1 MRKFF
6 LYVALAVLAT
16 LPGFYLRLNHLHM
29 APMLEAAIF
38 FVAILGAGFL
48 LSWGAEAAEEH
59 VSQGLAIGVLALVT
73 VLPEYAVDL
82 YYTYQAGRHP
92 GSAYAGFA
100 AANMTGA
107 NRLLIGAGWPLIVG
121 LYWWHS
127 GKKAVELSLDNAAEI
142 AYLALASL
150 YSFVIVWKGSIG
162 LVDCVVLV
170 GIFAAYLWR
179 LSQLAKADH
188 DAAEAAEDD
197 DDEVGPAAALVTLP
211 VRQQW
216 LIMGVLTVMAVAVIV
231 MAAEPFAES
240 LLAAGRQLGINQF
253 LLVQWVAPFASEV
266 PEVVLVVLFVLN
278 NRPTAA
284 LGALVSDKINQWTLL
299 VGMIPVVYAFG
310 AGHLTGFP
318 LDARQHEE
326 FFLTAAQ
333 SLFAVALLLRLR
345 LSLASATALLTLFVV
360 QFSLAI
366 LFQHDEDRTIRA
378 LTGMGWL
385 YIVLAGV
392 LFIWNRQGLRQYLR
406 VGLWYCRPPHQRI
419 HRAKPGPDANEHP
432 TGN

>member
-6 LYVALAVLAT
+6 LYVALAVAAT
-16 LPGFYLRLNHLHM
+16 LPGFYLRLTGTHV
-29 APMLEAAIF
+29 APVLEAAIF

-59 VSQGLAIGVLALVT
+59 ISQGLVIGVLALVT

-82 YYTYQAGRHP
+82 YYTYQAGLHP

-127 GKKAVELSLDNAAEI
+127 GRRAVALNWDNAAEI

-162 LVDCVVLV
+162 FVDFVVLV

-179 LSQLAKADH
+179 ISQLSKADH
-188 DAAEAAEDD
+188 DEAAEVED
-197 DDEVGPAAALVTLP
+197 DDEVGLAAALATLP
-211 VRQQW
+211 VHQQW
-216 LIMGVLTVMAVAVIV
+216 LIMGGLTVVAVAVIV
-231 MAAEPFAES
+231 MAAEPFAEA
-240 LLAAGRQLGINQF
+240 LLAAGRALGVNQF

-299 VGMIPVVYAFG
+299 VGMIPVVYALG

-345 LSLASATALLTLFVV
+345 LSLTSA
-360 QFSLAI
+360 AI
-366 LFQHDEDRTIRA
+366 LLVLFGGQFVLAWVFQHDEARSVRLLA
-378 LTGMGWL
+378 GMGWG
-385 YIVLAGV
+385 YIALAAG
-392 LFIWNRQGLRQYLR
+392 LFWWNRAGLVQYVR
-406 VGLWYCRPPHQRI
+406 VGLLARAARQPRPLTGP
-419 HRAKPGPDANEHP
+419 AKH
-432 TGN
+432 

>member
-6 LYVALAVLAT
+6 LYVALAIAAT
-16 LPGFYLRLNHLHM
+16 LPGFYLRFTGAHL
-29 APMLEAAIF
+29 APVLEAAVF

-59 VSQGLAIGVLALVT
+59 VSQGLVIGVLALVT

-82 YYTYQAGRHP
+82 YYTYQAGLHP
-92 GSAYAGFA
+92 GSAYASFA

-127 GKKAVELSLDNAAEI
+127 GKKTVVLNWDNAAEI
-142 AYLALASL
+142 TYLALASL
-150 YSFVIVWKGSIG
+150 YSFVIVWRGNIG
-162 LVDCVVLV
+162 LIDCVVLV
-170 GIFAAYLWR
+170 GIFTAYLWR
-179 LSQLAKADH
+179 LSKLAKADH
-188 DAAEAAEDD
+188 DAQEEAEDG
-197 DDEVGPAAALVTLP
+197 DEVGPAAALVTLP

-216 LIMGVLTVMAVAVIV
+216 LIMGVLTVVAVVVIV
-231 MAAEPFAES
+231 MAAEPFAEA
-240 LLAAGRQLGINQF
+240 LLAAGRNLGVNQF

-299 VGMIPVVYAFG
+299 VGMIPVVYTVG
-310 AGHLTGFP
+310 AGRLTGFP

-345 LSLASATALLTLFVV
+345 LSLASAVILLGLFSV
-360 QFSLAI
+360 QFALAWV
-366 LFQHDEDRTIRA
+366 FEHEEARSEQF
-378 LTGMGWL
+378 LTEMGWL
-385 YIVLAGV
+385 YIVMAVG
-392 LFIWNRQGLRQYLR
+392 LFWWNRAGLVQYVR
-406 VGLWYCRPPHQRI
+406 VGLLARAEPPA
-419 HRAKPGPDANEHP
+419 AKVDNPKA
-432 TGN
+432 

>member
-1 MRKFF
+1 MRKFS
-6 LYVALAVLAT
+6 LYVALAVAAT
-16 LPGFYLRLNHLHM
+16 LPGFYLHLTGTHV

-59 VSQGLAIGVLALVT
+59 VSQGLVIGVLALVT
-73 VLPEYAVDL
+73 VLPEYAMDL
-82 YYTYQAGRHP
+82 YYTYQAGLHP

-127 GKKAVELSLDNAAEI
+127 GKKAVALNWDNAAEI

-150 YSFVIVWKGSIG
+150 YSFVIVWRGSISFI
-162 LVDCVVLV
+162 DCGVLV

-179 LSQLAKADH
+179 LSKLPKADH
-188 DAAEAAEDD
+188 GAAKEAEADDD

-211 VRQQW
+211 VLQQW
-216 LIMGVLTVMAVAVIV
+216 LIMGVLTIVAVAVIV
-231 MAAEPFAES
+231 MAAEPFAEA
-240 LLAAGRQLGINQF
+240 LLAAGRDLGVNQF

-299 VGMIPVVYAFG
+299 VGMIPVVYAIG

-326 FFLTAAQ
+326 FFLTASQ

-345 LSLASATALLTLFVV
+345 LSLASAVTLLVLFVI
-360 QFSLAI
+360 QFGLAFV
-366 LFQHDEDRTIRA
+366 FQHDEARTIQM
-378 LTGMGWL
+378 LTSMGWL
-385 YIVLAGV
+385 YLALAGS
-392 LFIWNRQGLRQYLR
+392 LFLWNRQGLRHYLR
-406 VGLWYCRPPHQRI
+406 VGLLARPVPAELHK
-419 HRAKPGPDANEHP
+419 AESLEAE
-432 TGN
+432 

>member
-1 MRKFF
+1 MNKFAF
-6 LYVALAVLAT
+6 YVTLAIAAT
-16 LPGFYLRLNHLHM
+16 LPGFYLRLTSTHM
-29 APMLEAAIF
+29 ASVLEAATF

-59 VSQGLAIGVLALVT
+59 VSQGLVIGVLALVT

-82 YYTYQAGRHP
+82 YYTYQAGLHP

-107 NRLLIGAGWPLIVG
+107 NRLLIGAGWPLIVF

-127 GKKAVELSLDNAAEI
+127 GRRAVALSWDNAAEI

-150 YSFVIVWKGSIG
+150 YSFVIVWKGNIG
-162 LVDCVVLV
+162 VIDFVVLV

-179 LSQLAKADH
+179 LSKLSKADH
-188 DAAEAAEDD
+188 DEAEEAEDD
-197 DDEVGPAAALVTLP
+197 DDEVGPAAVLATLP

-216 LIMGVLTVMAVAVIV
+216 LIMGVLTVIAVAVIV
-231 MAAEPFAES
+231 MAAEPFAEA
-240 LLAAGRQLGINQF
+240 LLAAGRDLGVNQF

-299 VGMIPVVYAFG
+299 VGMIPVVYALG

-345 LSLASATALLTLFVV
+345 LSLGSAAILLGMFSVQFALAWVFEHDEAGSVRLLT
-360 QFSLAI
+360 
-366 LFQHDEDRTIRA
+366 D
-378 LTGMGWL
+378 MGWL
-385 YIVLAGV
+385 YIVLAIG
-392 LFIWNRQGLRQYLR
+392 LFWWNRAGLVQYVR
-406 VGLWYCRPPHQRI
+406 VGLLARDEPSPVT
-419 HRAKPGPDANEHP
+419 ASPVVTSNL
-432 TGN
+432 

>member
-6 LYVALAVLAT
+6 LYVALALAAT
-16 LPGFYLRLNHLHM
+16 LPGYYLRFSGIHV
-29 APMLEAAIF
+29 APVLEAAIF

-59 VSQGLAIGVLALVT
+59 VSQGLVIGVLALVT

-82 YYTYQAGRHP
+82 YYTYQAGLHP
-92 GSAYAGFA
+92 GSAYTSFA

-127 GKKAVELSLDNAAEI
+127 GKKAVELSWDNAAEI

-150 YSFVIVWKGSIG
+150 YSFVIVWKGYIG
-162 LVDCVVLV
+162 LIDCVVLV

-179 LSQLAKADH
+179 LSKLPKADH
-188 DAAEAAEDD
+188 DAAGEAEDD
-197 DDEVGPAAALVTLP
+197 DGEVGPAAVLVTLP

-216 LIMGVLTVMAVAVIV
+216 LIMGVLTVVAVAVIV

-240 LLAAGRQLGINQF
+240 LLAAGRQLGVNQF

-299 VGMIPVVYAFG
+299 VGMIPVVYAVG
-310 AGHLTGFP
+310 VGHLTSFP
-318 LDARQHEE
+318 LDARQHAE

-345 LSLASATALLTLFVV
+345 LSLVSALTLLALFIV
-360 QFSLAI
+360 QFALAFI
-366 LFQHDEDRTIRA
+366 FQHDEARA
-378 LTGMGWL
+378 VQSLTYIAWL
-385 YIVLAGV
+385 YLALAGG
-392 LFIWNRQGLRQYLR
+392 LFIWNRQGLRPYLR
-406 VGLWYCRPPHQRI
+406 VGLLARPVP
-419 HRAKPGPDANEHP
+419 AEPLMAESPEAA
-432 TGN
+432 

>member
-16 LPGFYLRLNHLHM
+16 IPGFYLRLTGTHIT
-29 APMLEAAIF
+29 PVPEAAVF
-38 FVAILGAGFL
+38 FAAILGAGFL

-59 VSQGLAIGVLALVT
+59 VSQGLVIGVLALVT

-82 YYTYQAGRHP
+82 YYTYQAGLHP
-92 GSAYAGFA
+92 ESAYAGFA

-127 GKKAVELSLDNAAEI
+127 GRRAVALSWDNAAEI

-162 LVDCVVLV
+162 VVDFGVLA

-179 LSQLAKADH
+179 LSRLPKTDH
-188 DAAEAAEDD
+188 DEEEAA
-197 DDEVGPAAALVTLP
+197 DDEVGPAALVALP

-216 LIMGVLTVMAVAVIV
+216 LMMGGLTVVAVAVIV
-231 MAAEPFAES
+231 MAAAPFAEA
-240 LLAAGRQLGINQF
+240 LLAAGRQVGVNQF

-299 VGMIPVVYAFG
+299 VGMIPVVYALG
-310 AGHLTGFP
+310 AGHLTSFP

-345 LSLASATALLTLFVV
+345 LRLTSAVILFGLFGV
-360 QFSLAI
+360 QFGLAWA
-366 LFQHDEDRTIRA
+366 FEHDEARSVQL
-378 LTGMGWL
+378 LTGMAWL
-385 YIVLAGV
+385 YLALAVG
-392 LFIWNRQGLRQYLR
+392 LFWWHRAGLVQYVR
-406 VGLWYCRPPHQRI
+406 VGLLAQQS
-419 HRAKPGPDANEHP
+419 K
-432 TGN
+432 

>member
-6 LYVALAVLAT
+6 LYVALAVAAT
-16 LPGFYLRLNHLHM
+16 LPGFYLRLNHVHV
-29 APMLEAAIF
+29 APVLEAAIF

-59 VSQGLAIGVLALVT
+59 VSQGLVIGVLALVT
-73 VLPEYAVDL
+73 VLPEYSVDL
-82 YYTYQAGRHP
+82 YYTYQAGLHP
-92 GSAYAGFA
+92 DSAYAGFA

-121 LYWWHS
+121 LYWWYS
-127 GKKAVELSLDNAAEI
+127 GKKAVELNCDNAAEI

-179 LSQLAKADH
+179 LSKLAKADH
-188 DAAEAAEDD
+188 DAEEEAED
-197 DDEVGPAAALVTLP
+197 DDEVGPAAALATLP

-216 LIMGVLTVMAVAVIV
+216 LIMGVLTLVAVAVIV

-240 LLAAGRQLGINQF
+240 LLAAGRQLGVNQF

-345 LSLASATALLTLFVV
+345 LSLASAFTLLTLFVV
-360 QFSLAI
+360 QFGLAFV
-366 LFQHDEDRTIRA
+366 FQHDEDRTIQL

-385 YIVLAGV
+385 YLALAGV
-392 LFIWNRQGLRQYLR
+392 LFFWNRLGLRQYLR
-406 VGLWYCRPPHQRI
+406 VGLLARPELAEPEKRH
-419 HRAKPGPDANEHP
+419 AAGPP
-432 TGN
+432 PYL

>member
-6 LYVALAVLAT
+6 LYVALAVAAT
-16 LPGFYLRLNHLHM
+16 LPGFYLRFTGAHV
-29 APMLEAAIF
+29 APVLEAAVF

-59 VSQGLAIGVLALVT
+59 VSQGLVIGVLALVT

-82 YYTYQAGRHP
+82 YYTYQAGLHP

-127 GKKAVELSLDNAAEI
+127 GKKAVALSWDNAAEI

-150 YSFVIVWKGSIG
+150 YSFVIVLKGSIG
-162 LVDCVVLV
+162 LVDFVVLV

-179 LSQLAKADH
+179 LSKLPKADH
-188 DAAEAAEDD
+188 DAADDTDD
-197 DDEVGPAAALVTLP
+197 DTEVGPAAALATLP

-216 LIMGVLTVMAVAVIV
+216 LLMGALTVVAVAVIV
-231 MAAEPFAES
+231 MAAEPFAEA
-240 LLAAGRQLGINQF
+240 LLAAGRDLGMNPF
-253 LLVQWVAPFASEV
+253 VLVQWVAPFASEV

-299 VGMIPVVYAFG
+299 VGMIPVVYALG
-310 AGHLTGFP
+310 AGRLGSFP
-318 LDARQHEE
+318 LGARQHEE

-345 LSLASATALLTLFVV
+345 LSVASAGALLGLFGV
-360 QFSLAI
+360 QFALA
-366 LFQHDEDRTIRA
+366 FVYQHNEPRTIQV
-378 LTGMGWL
+378 LTGMAWL
-385 YIVLAGV
+385 YLVLATA
-392 LFIWNRQGLRQYLR
+392 LFIWNRQGLAQYLR
-406 VGLWYCRPPHQRI
+406 VGLLARPVPAEPRK
-419 HRAKPGPDANEHP
+419 AEPLEAE
-432 TGN
+432 

>member
-6 LYVALAVLAT
+6 LYVALAVAAT
-16 LPGFYLRLNHLHM
+16 LPGFYLRLSPLHV
-29 APMLEAAIF
+29 APVLEAAIF

-59 VSQGLAIGVLALVT
+59 VSQGLVIGVLALVT

-82 YYTYQAGRHP
+82 YYTYQAGLHP

-127 GKKAVELSLDNAAEI
+127 GKKAVALNWDNAAEI

-150 YSFVIVWKGSIG
+150 YSFVIVWKGRIG

-179 LSQLAKADH
+179 LSKLPKADH
-188 DAAEAAEDD
+188 DAAEEAEDN
-197 DDEVGPAAALVTLP
+197 DDEVGPAAALATLP

-216 LIMGVLTVMAVAVIV
+216 LMMGVLTLVAVAVIV

-240 LLAAGRQLGINQF
+240 LLAAGRDLGVNQF

-345 LSLASATALLTLFVV
+345 LSLASAVALLALFVV
-360 QFSLAI
+360 QFGLAFV
-366 LFQHDEDRTIRA
+366 FQHNEARA
-378 LTGMGWL
+378 IEVLTGMAWL
-385 YIVLAGV
+385 YLALAAG
-392 LFIWNRQGLRQYLR
+392 LFFWNRQGLRQYLH
-406 VGLWYCRPPHQRI
+406 VGLLARPGL
-419 HRAKPGPDANEHP
+419 AGPDEQRKAEP
-432 TGN
+432 LEAA

>member
-1 MRKFF
+1 MKKFF
-6 LYVALAVLAT
+6 MYVAMAMAVT
-16 LPGFYLRLNHLHM
+16 LPGFYLRLTGTHV
-29 APMLEAAIF
+29 APVLEAAIF

-59 VSQGLAIGVLALVT
+59 VSQGLVIGVLALVT

-82 YYTYQAGRHP
+82 YYTYQAGLHQ
-92 GSAYAGFA
+92 GSAYAGYA

-107 NRLLIGAGWPLIVG
+107 NRLLIGAGWPLIVF

-127 GKKAVELSLDNAAEI
+127 GKRSVALSWDNAAEI
-142 AYLALASL
+142 AYLTLASL

-162 LVDCVVLV
+162 FVDFVVLL
-170 GIFAAYLWR
+170 GIFGAYLWR
-179 LSQLAKADH
+179 LSRLPKADH
-188 DAAEAAEDD
+188 DEDED
-197 DDEVGPAAALVTLP
+197 ADTDEVGPAAALVTLP

-216 LIMGVLTVMAVAVIV
+216 LIMGVLTLVAVGVIV
-231 MAAEPFAES
+231 MAAEPFAEA
-240 LLAAGRQLGINQF
+240 LLAAGRELGVSQF

-299 VGMIPVVYAFG
+299 VGMIPVVYAIG
-310 AGHLTGFP
+310 AGHLTSFP
-318 LDARQHEE
+318 LDTRQHEE

-345 LSLASATALLTLFVV
+345 LSLASAAVLLGLFAVQFVLAGVFEHDEARSVRLLTNM
-360 QFSLAI
+360 A
-366 LFQHDEDRTIRA
+366 
-378 LTGMGWL
+378 WL
-385 YIVLAGV
+385 YIVLAMG
-392 LFIWNRQGLRQYLR
+392 LFWWNRAGLVQYVR
-406 VGLWYCRPPHQRI
+406 VGLLARTAPVTPH
-419 HRAKPGPDANEHP
+419 ADPE
-432 TGN
+432 

>member
-6 LYVALAVLAT
+6 LYVALAIAAT
-16 LPGFYLRLNHLHM
+16 LPGFYLRLTGTHV
-29 APMLEAAIF
+29 APVVEAAIF

-59 VSQGLAIGVLALVT
+59 VSQGLVIGVLALVT

-82 YYTYQAGRHP
+82 YYTYQAGLHP

-107 NRLLIGAGWPLIVG
+107 NRLLIGAGWPLIVL

-127 GKKAVELSLDNAAEI
+127 GKRAVALSWDNAAEI

-150 YSFVIVWKGSIG
+150 YSFVIVWKGTIG
-162 LVDCVVLV
+162 VIDFVVLV
-170 GIFAAYLWR
+170 SIFAAYLWR
-179 LSQLAKADH
+179 LSKLPKADY
-188 DAAEAAEDD
+188 DEAEEAED
-197 DDEVGPAAALVTLP
+197 DDEVGPAAVLATLP

-216 LIMGVLTVMAVAVIV
+216 LIMGVLTVVAVAVIV
-231 MAAEPFAES
+231 MAAEPFAEA
-240 LLAAGRQLGINQF
+240 LLAAGRDLGVNQF

-299 VGMIPVVYAFG
+299 VGMIPVVYAIG
-310 AGHLTGFP
+310 AGHLTSFP

-345 LSLASATALLTLFVV
+345 LSLASAAVLLGLFGV
-360 QFSLAI
+360 QFALAWVFEHEEARSEQ
-366 LFQHDEDRTIRA
+366 LLSE
-378 LTGMGWL
+378 MGWL
-385 YIVLAGV
+385 YIVLAIG
-392 LFIWNRQGLRQYLR
+392 LFWWNRAGLVPYIRL
-406 VGLWYCRPPHQRI
+406 GLLAR
-419 HRAKPGPDANEHP
+419 DEHP
-432 TGN
+432 ATTSADGNLSS

>member
-1 MRKFF
+1 MRTFF
-6 LYVALAVLAT
+6 LYVALAVAAT
-16 LPGFYLRLNHLHM
+16 LPGFCLRLSGTHV
-29 APMLEAAIF
+29 APVPEALIF

-59 VSQGLAIGVLALVT
+59 VSQGLVIGVLALVT

-82 YYTYQAGRHP
+82 YYTYQAGLHP
-92 GSAYAGFA
+92 GSAYTGFA
-100 AANMTGA
+100 TANMTGA

-127 GKKAVELSLDNAAEI
+127 GRRAVALSRDNAAEI

-162 LVDCVVLV
+162 LIDFVVLV
-170 GIFAAYLWR
+170 GIFVAYLWR
-179 LSQLAKADH
+179 LSRLPKADH
-188 DAAEAAEDD
+188 DEAEETEDG
-197 DDEVGPAAALVTLP
+197 DEVGPAAVLATLP

-216 LIMGVLTVMAVAVIV
+216 LIMGGLTAVAVAVIV
-231 MAAEPFAES
+231 MAAEPFAEA
-240 LLAAGRQLGINQF
+240 LLAAGRDLGVNQF

-299 VGMIPVVYAFG
+299 VGMIPVVYALG
-310 AGHLTGFP
+310 AGRLTGFP
-318 LDARQHEE
+318 LDARQHAE

-345 LSLASATALLTLFVV
+345 LSLASAAVLLGLFGVQFALTWVFEYDEARSVRLLTGLGWGYLTLAAGLF
-360 QFSLAI
+360 
-366 LFQHDEDRTIRA
+366 
-378 LTGMGWL
+378 W
-385 YIVLAGV
+385 
-392 LFIWNRQGLRQYLR
+392 WNRAGLVQCVR
-406 VGLWYCRPPHQRI
+406 VGLLARAEPP
-419 HRAKPGPDANEHP
+419 AAAPASKSNS
-432 TGN
+432 

>member
-6 LYVALAVLAT
+6 LYVALAMFAA
-16 LPGFYLRLNHLHM
+16 LPGLYLRLNQLHV
-29 APMLEAAIF
+29 APVLEAAIF
-38 FVAILGAGFL
+38 FMAILGAGFL

-59 VSQGLAIGVLALVT
+59 VSQGLVIGVLALVT

-82 YYTYQAGRHP
+82 YYTYQAGLHP

-127 GKKAVELSLDNAAEI
+127 GKKTVALNRDNAAEI

-150 YSFVIVWKGSIG
+150 YSFVIVWKGRIG

-179 LSQLAKADH
+179 LSKLAKADH
-188 DAAEAAEDD
+188 DAEEEADDD
-197 DDEVGPAAALVTLP
+197 DDEVGPAAALATLP

-216 LIMGVLTVMAVAVIV
+216 LIMGVLTVVAVAVIL

-240 LLAAGRQLGINQF
+240 LLAAGRQLGVNQF

-299 VGMIPVVYAFG
+299 VGMIPVVYAIG
-310 AGHLTGFP
+310 AGRLTGFP

-345 LSLASATALLTLFVV
+345 LSLASAITLLALFVV
-360 QFSLAI
+360 QFGLA
-366 LFQHDEDRTIRA
+366 LVLRHDEARTIQV

-385 YIVLAGV
+385 YLVLAGG
-392 LFIWNRQGLRQYLR
+392 LFLWNRQGLQHYLR
-406 VGLWYCRPPHQRI
+406 VGLLAR
-419 HRAKPGPDANEHP
+419 PGPNEGEP
-432 TGN
+432 LA

>member
-1 MRKFF
+1 MRKFS
-6 LYVALAVLAT
+6 LYVALAVAAT
-16 LPGFYLRLNHLHM
+16 LPGFYLRFSGIHV
-29 APMLEAAIF
+29 APVLEAAIF

-59 VSQGLAIGVLALVT
+59 VSQGLVIGVLALVT

-82 YYTYQAGRHP
+82 YYTYQAGLHP
-92 GSAYAGFA
+92 HSAYAGFA

-127 GKKAVELSLDNAAEI
+127 GKKAVELSWDNAAEI

-150 YSFVIVWKGSIG
+150 YSFVIVWKGRIG

-179 LSQLAKADH
+179 LSKLAKGDH
-188 DAAEAAEDD
+188 DVAEEAEDD

-216 LIMGVLTVMAVAVIV
+216 LIMGVLTVVAVAVIV

-240 LLAAGRQLGINQF
+240 LLAAGRQLGVNQF

-266 PEVVLVVLFVLN
+266 PEMVLVVLFVLN

-299 VGMIPVVYAFG
+299 VGMIPVVYAVG

-333 SLFAVALLLRLR
+333 SLFAVTLLLRLR
-345 LSLASATALLTLFVV
+345 LSLASAVTLLVLFVM
-360 QFSLAI
+360 QFALVFV
-366 LFQHDEDRTIRA
+366 FQHDEVRA
-378 LTGMGWL
+378 VQGLTYMAWL
-385 YIVLAGV
+385 YLVLAGG

-406 VGLWYCRPPHQRI
+406 VGLLAWPGP
-419 HRAKPGPDANEHP
+419 AKPLMAETLKAD
-432 TGN
+432 

>member
-6 LYVALAVLAT
+6 LYVALAVAAT
-16 LPGFYLRLNHLHM
+16 LPGFYLRFTGAHV
-29 APMLEAAIF
+29 APVLEAAVF

-59 VSQGLAIGVLALVT
+59 VSQGLVIGVLALVT

-82 YYTYQAGRHP
+82 YYTYQAGLHP

-127 GKKAVELSLDNAAEI
+127 GKKAVALSWDNAAEI

-150 YSFVIVWKGSIG
+150 YSFVIVWRGSIG

-179 LSQLAKADH
+179 LSKLPKADP
-188 DAAEAAEDD
+188 DAEEEAEAD

-216 LIMGVLTVMAVAVIV
+216 LIMGVLTVVAVAVIV

-240 LLAAGRQLGINQF
+240 LLAAGRQLGVDQF

-284 LGALVSDKINQWTLL
+284 FGALVSDKINQWTLL
-299 VGMIPVVYAFG
+299 VGMIPVVYAVG

-345 LSLASATALLTLFVV
+345 LSLASAATLLALFVV
-360 QFSLAI
+360 QFGLAFM
-366 LFQHDEDRTIRA
+366 FQHDEARTILV
-378 LTGMGWL
+378 LTYMAWL
-385 YIVLAGV
+385 YIVLAVG
-392 LFIWNRQGLRQYLR
+392 LLAWNYQGLRQYVR
-406 VGLWYCRPPHQRI
+406 VGLLARPLLAEPRK
-419 HRAKPGPDANEHP
+419 AEPLEAE
-432 TGN
+432 

>member
-1 MRKFF
+1 MKKFF
-6 LYVALAVLAT
+6 LYVALAIMAA
-16 LPGFYLRLNHLHM
+16 LPGCYLRLSGTHV
-29 APMLEAAIF
+29 APVLEAAIF
-38 FVAILGAGFL
+38 FAAILGAGFL

-59 VSQGLAIGVLALVT
+59 VSQGLVIGVLALVT

-82 YYTYQAGRHP
+82 YYTYQAGLHP
-92 GSAYAGFA
+92 DSAYAGFA

-127 GKKAVELSLDNAAEI
+127 GRRAVALSRDNAAEI

-150 YSFVIVWKGSIG
+150 YSFVIVLKNRID
-162 LVDCVVLV
+162 LLDFVVLT

-179 LSQLAKADH
+179 LSRLSRAGQAG
-188 DAAEAAEDD
+188 AEEDDDDDD

-216 LIMGVLTVMAVAVIV
+216 LIMGVLTVVAVAIIV
-231 MAAEPFAES
+231 AAAAPFAEA
-240 LLAAGRQLGINQF
+240 LLASGRTLGVSQF

-299 VGMIPVVYAFG
+299 VGMIPLVYAFG
-310 AGHLTGFP
+310 AGHLTSFA

-345 LSLASATALLTLFVV
+345 LSLVSAGALLGLFVV
-360 QFSLAI
+360 QFARA
-366 LFQHDEDRTIRA
+366 FVYQHDEFRTIQV
-378 LTGMGWL
+378 LTSMGWL
-385 YIVLAGV
+385 YLALAGG
-392 LFIWNRQGLRQYLR
+392 LFLWNRQGLRHYLR
-406 VGLWYCRPPHQRI
+406 VGLLARP
-419 HRAKPGPDANEHP
+419 APGEPRKAESLEAE
-432 TGN
+432 

>member
-1 MRKFF
+1 MKKFF
-6 LYVALAVLAT
+6 LYVALAIAAT
-16 LPGFYLRLNHLHM
+16 LPGFYIRFTGTHL
-29 APMLEAAIF
+29 APVFEAAVF

-59 VSQGLAIGVLALVT
+59 VSQGLVIGVLALLT

-82 YYTYQAGRHP
+82 YYAYQAGLHP

-121 LYWWHS
+121 LHWWHS
-127 GKKAVELSLDNAAEI
+127 GKKTVVLNADNAAEI

-150 YSFVIVWKGSIG
+150 YSFVIVWRGRIG

-179 LSQLAKADH
+179 LSQLPKTDH
-188 DAAEAAEDD
+188 NAEEAAEDD
-197 DDEVGPAAALVTLP
+197 DDEVGPAAALVVLP
-211 VRQQW
+211 VRHQW
-216 LIMGVLTVMAVAVIV
+216 LIMGLLTAVAVAVIV

-240 LLAAGRQLGINQF
+240 LLAAGRDLGVSQF

-318 LDARQHEE
+318 LDARQQEE

-345 LSLASATALLTLFVV
+345 LSLASAITLLALFVV
-360 QFSLAI
+360 QFSLAFV
-366 LFQHDEDRTIRA
+366 FQHDEARTIQV
-378 LTGMGWL
+378 LTYMAWL
-385 YIVLAGV
+385 YLALAGG
-392 LFIWNRQGLRQYLR
+392 LFIWNRQELRQYLR
-406 VGLWYCRPPHQRI
+406 QGLLAR
-419 HRAKPGPDANEHP
+419 PGPAESEP
-432 TGN
+432 PA

>member
-1 MRKFF
+1 MRTFF
-6 LYVALAVLAT
+6 LYVALAVAAT
-16 LPGFYLRLNHLHM
+16 LPGFYLRLTGTHA
-29 APMLEAAIF
+29 APALEAAIF

-59 VSQGLAIGVLALVT
+59 VSQGLVIGVLALVT

-82 YYTYQAGRHP
+82 YYTYQAGLHP
-92 GSAYAGFA
+92 DSAYAGFA

-127 GKKAVELSLDNAAEI
+127 GKRAVALNWDNAAEI
-142 AYLALASL
+142 AYLTLASL

-162 LVDCVVLV
+162 FVDFVVLV

-179 LSQLAKADH
+179 LSQLPKTDH
-188 DAAEAAEDD
+188 DGAEEVED
-197 DDEVGPAAALVTLP
+197 DDEVGPAAVLVTLP

-216 LIMGVLTVMAVAVIV
+216 LIMGGLTVMAVAVIV
-231 MAAEPFAES
+231 MAAEPFAEA
-240 LLAAGRQLGINQF
+240 LLAAGRDLGVNQF

-299 VGMIPVVYAFG
+299 VGMIPVVYALG
-310 AGHLTGFP
+310 AGHFTSFP

-345 LSLASATALLTLFVV
+345 LSLASAAILLVLFGV
-360 QFSLAI
+360 QFVLAWV
-366 LFQHDEDRTIRA
+366 FQHDEARSVRL
-378 LTGMGWL
+378 LTGMGWG
-385 YIVLAGV
+385 YIALAIG
-392 LFIWNRQGLRQYLR
+392 LFWWNRAGLVQYVR
-406 VGLWYCRPPHQRI
+406 VGLLARPERPPV
-419 HRAKPGPDANEHP
+419 AATPLPDSRR
-432 TGN
+432 

>member
-6 LYVALAVLAT
+6 LYVALAVAAT
-16 LPGFYLRLNHLHM
+16 LPGFYLRLNHVHV
-29 APMLEAAIF
+29 APVLEAAIF

-59 VSQGLAIGVLALVT
+59 VSQGLVIGVLALVT

-82 YYTYQAGRHP
+82 YYTYQAGLHP
-92 GSAYAGFA
+92 DSAYAGFA

-127 GKKAVELSLDNAAEI
+127 GKKAVELNCDNAAEI

-179 LSQLAKADH
+179 LSKLAKADH
-188 DAAEAAEDD
+188 DAEEEDDDD
-197 DDEVGPAAALVTLP
+197 DDEVGPVAALATLP

-216 LIMGVLTVMAVAVIV
+216 LIMGVLTLVAVAVIV

-240 LLAAGRQLGINQF
+240 LLAAGRQLGVNQF

-345 LSLASATALLTLFVV
+345 LSLASAFTLLTLFVV
-360 QFSLAI
+360 QFGLAFV
-366 LFQHDEDRTIRA
+366 FQHDEDRTIQL

-385 YIVLAGV
+385 YLALAGV
-392 LFIWNRQGLRQYLR
+392 LFFWNRLGLRQYLR
-406 VGLWYCRPPHQRI
+406 VGLLARPELAEPEKRH
-419 HRAKPGPDANEHP
+419 AAGPP
-432 TGN
+432 PYL

>member
-6 LYVALAVLAT
+6 LYVALAIAAT
-16 LPGFYLRLNHLHM
+16 LPGFYLRLTSTQV
-29 APMLEAAIF
+29 APLLEAAIF

-59 VSQGLAIGVLALVT
+59 VSQGLVIGVLALVT

-82 YYTYQAGRHP
+82 YYTYQAGLHP
-92 GSAYAGFA
+92 ESAYAGFA

-107 NRLLIGAGWPLIVG
+107 NRLLIGAGWPLIVF

-127 GKKAVELSLDNAAEI
+127 GKRAVSLSWDNAAEI
-142 AYLALASL
+142 AYLAQASL
-150 YSFVIVWKGSIG
+150 YSFVIVWKGRIG
-162 LVDCVVLV
+162 FVDFVVLV
-170 GIFAAYLWR
+170 SIFAAYLWR
-179 LSQLAKADH
+179 LSKLPKADH
-188 DAAEAAEDD
+188 DEAEEAENDN
-197 DDEVGPAAALVTLP
+197 DEVGPAAALVTLP

-216 LIMGVLTVMAVAVIV
+216 LIMGVLTVVAVAVIV

-240 LLAAGRQLGINQF
+240 LLAVGRAHNVNQF

-299 VGMIPVVYAFG
+299 VGMIPVVYALG

-345 LSLASATALLTLFVV
+345 LSLGSATILFGMFIV
-360 QFSLAI
+360 QFAVAWV
-366 LFQHDEDRTIRA
+366 FEHDEAGSVRF
-378 LTGMGWL
+378 LTDMAWL
-385 YIVLAGV
+385 YIVLALI
-392 LFIWNRQGLRQYLR
+392 LFLWNRAGLVQYVR
-406 VGLWYCRPPHQRI
+406 VGLLARDEPP
-419 HRAKPGPDANEHP
+419 AAETTDNDNA
-432 TGN
+432 